1 MDKAILNR
9 LAAGEITVEQAEEE
23 QRKLKQK
30 PLGMKVS
37 EKGCISVYGMGRFPC
52 SLYPSQ
58 WLRLRDEKI
67 GDADALDAIFAK
79 AEEMV
84 AADEAAKDEA
94 AA

>member
-1 MDKAILNR
+1 MDKAILQR

-30 PLGMKVS
+30 PLSFKVS

-58 WLRLRDEKI
+58 WLRLRDDNIGEEK
-67 GDADALDAIFAK
+67 ALDAIFAK
-79 AEEMV
+79 AQEMV
-84 AADEAAKDEA
+84 DAEAAKDEA